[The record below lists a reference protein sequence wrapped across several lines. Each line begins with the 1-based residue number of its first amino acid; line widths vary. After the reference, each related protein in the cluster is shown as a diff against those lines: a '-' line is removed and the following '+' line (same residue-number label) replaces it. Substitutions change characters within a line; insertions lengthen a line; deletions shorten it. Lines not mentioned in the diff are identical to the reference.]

1 MKHIRLTDNSAVITA
16 TADYQPLNNLPK
28 LEVELRDEGFK
39 GTVVF
44 DLLYFNGLSDNRF
57 IEIMFDGNEFNRASY
72 KISCKIDSEIQAHQD
87 LFFSSRPALLASSVL
102 SSQEVKN
109 FTKTQEPTN
118 ITNYSAKVAY
128 F

>member
-1 MKHIRLTDNSAVITA
+1 MNHIRLTDSSAVITA
-16 TADYQPLNNLPK
+16 TAAFQPLNNLPK
-28 LEVELRDEGFK
+28 LEVELRDKGFK
-39 GTVVF
+39 GTVVL

-72 KISCKIDSEIQAHQD
+72 KVNSKIDSAIQAYQD

-118 ITNYSAKVAY
+118 TTNYSAKAAY